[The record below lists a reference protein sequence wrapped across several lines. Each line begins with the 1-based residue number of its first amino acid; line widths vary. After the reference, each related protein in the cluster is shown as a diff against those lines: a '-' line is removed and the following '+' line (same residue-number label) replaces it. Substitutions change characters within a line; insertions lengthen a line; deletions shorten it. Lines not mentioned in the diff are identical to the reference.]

1 MELNRRWRSQW
12 PSTFFGLKPEHKPH
26 IHEEI
31 FVLCYFGEGGFT
43 HDEVYYMPIW
53 LRKFYIKQIEKV
65 KDKEKEEYE
74 KAKGGSSNSGKIH
87 RPNIPQAKGL

>member
-1 MELNRRWRSQW
+1 
-12 PSTFFGLKPEHKPH
+12 
-26 IHEEI
+26 
-31 FVLCYFGEGGFT
+31 
-43 HDEVYYMPIW
+43 MPIW